1 MYLWGQVN
9 NFRIVFFLLF
19 SILIDFAKKKLVQI
33 MKVQYMYRILHIDFS
48 SSFKSLVLCVELALY
63 HHHQQLLPVKP
74 VLLSSFFGTSRS
86 TTGQVWHTYGMDR
99 CVSEAEDEQD
109 VGAHTQTL
117 QMPPWLWLLLLLLVL
132 LPDR

>member
-1 MYLWGQVN
+1 
-9 NFRIVFFLLF
+9 
-19 SILIDFAKKKLVQI
+19 

-117 QMPPWLWLLLLLLVL
+117 QMPPWL
-132 LPDR
+132 